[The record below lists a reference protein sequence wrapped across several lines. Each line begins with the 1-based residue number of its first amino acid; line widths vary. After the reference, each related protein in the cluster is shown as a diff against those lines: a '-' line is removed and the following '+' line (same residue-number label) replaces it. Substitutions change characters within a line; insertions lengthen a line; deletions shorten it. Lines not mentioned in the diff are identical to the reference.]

1 MSILSAIR
9 QQSSSIDDLAKL
21 PQAMIMQMAQRKQIA
36 TEMVA
41 PILARKAEMI
51 DATAKTKAM
60 QGGVPPT
67 SVMEQI
73 IAQNAQSEHP
83 PMHHQMQQPM
93 PQQMPQHMQQPMP
106 QQMPQQMEDTGV
118 AQLPIPER
126 EYAGGGII
134 AFADGGLSDEDQ
146 DYEDSL
152 EEADYNNMIERAM
165 NAGEEDYNPRSAS
178 NQTPQFET
186 RHAKGSPQSFPNSG
200 IASLKP
206 ESSGD
211 LDARL
216 RAAIMQK
223 ESGGRRYDKEGRL
236 LTSSKGAEGEMQV
249 MPHTARDPGFG
260 IRPARDNSPDE
271 LKRVGDEYASVLLR
285 RYRDPKLAMIAY
297 NMGPGATD
305 KWLAAGADPRKLP
318 KETQGYI
325 RNVTLAG
332 GGEVQHFKNEGKVK
346 EKDYDKSSYESD
358 RLYGDTYVDP
368 EMFNLPNLS
377 FGSKLLEPTPRI
389 RDKSITPVENSLQKE
404 FGIPKLGSSY
414 ENSKQIEPKKVVPP
428 TMPDELKNV
437 SIGSKPPSAQDFRDF
452 DQAAALFQAEN
463 MGKNAPAQAQEAPKS
478 RLDEYMDRLI
488 AREGNLEK
496 QKSQDANLALLS
508 AGLGMMGGTSRYA
521 LENIGKGALAGVQN
535 FTESSKQ
542 RAAEQAALDKSML
555 YANRYQGAEDI
566 AKQNAAY
573 NQGMK
578 KQQYELDVQKHGTER
593 EKIAINQYNTHIKNQ
608 LDALIAKNPTL
619 LMDEVAKQKAINDIN
634 NEEITLQLRKKAFP
648 DLPVSSPR
656 GTAFT
661 PKQESLLSKYL
672 PK

>member
-60 QGGVPPT
+60 QGGVPQT

-73 IAQNAQSEHP
+73 IAQNAQSENP
-83 PMHHQMQQPM
+83 APQQPM
-93 PQQMPQHMQQPMP
+93 PQQMQQPMP

-152 EEADYNNMIERAM
+152 EEADYNSMIERAM
-165 NAGEEDYNPRSAS
+165 NAGEDDYAPSS
-178 NQTPQFET
+178 EINQIPQFET
-186 RHAKGSPQSFPNSG
+186 RQAKGSPQTFTNSGRDVG
-200 IASLKP
+200 IASGRDT
-206 ESSGD
+206 GD

-285 RYRDPKLAMIAY
+285 RYRDPTLAMIAY

-332 GGEVQHFKNEGKVK
+332 GGEVRHFANAG
-346 EKDYDKSSYESD
+346 
-358 RLYGDTYVDP
+358 YVDP
-368 EMFNLPNLS
+368 MGGYGGDYEEEDTTFDPFKKALADY
-377 FGSKLLEPTPRI
+377 KKQALEKVQT
-389 RDKSITPVENSLQKE
+389 KKALEGTSL
-404 FGIPKLGSSY
+404 G
-414 ENSKQIEPKKVVPP
+414 V
-428 TMPDELKNV
+428 
-437 SIGSKPPSAQDFRDF
+437 PSASQSAPARSNAPTDQEFRDF

-463 MGKNAPAQAQEAPKS
+463 MGKNAPSQAQEAPKS
-478 RLDEYMDRLI
+478 RLDEYMDKLM
-488 AREGNLEK
+488 AREGKLEK

-535 FTESSKQ
+535 FSESSKQ
-542 RAAEQAALDKSML
+542 RGAEQAALDKSML
-555 YANRYQGAEDI
+555 YATRYQGAEDV
-566 AKQNAAY
+566 ARQNAGYQRA
-573 NQGMK
+573 MK
-578 KQQYELDVQKHGTER
+578 EKEYQLNVAKHGTEK
-593 EKIAINQYNTHIKNQ
+593 EKIAINQYQKFIDDQ
-608 LDALIAKNPTL
+608 MDALIAKDQVLASDP
-619 LMDEVAKQKAINDIN
+619 VAKAKAKQAIENSDIA
-634 NEEITLQLRKKAFP
+634 LQLRRRAFP
-648 DLPVSSPR
+648 DLPISSSPTGGVMR
-656 GTAFT
+656 FDAKGKLVTG
-661 PKQESLLSKYL
+661 
-672 PK
+672 